1 MEKLRNLSL
10 KKTLVLYLAAGLVIG
25 FFLSALLV
33 MSANYVQQQI
43 WWKYVDQEVYLE
55 AMNRGGENYEVVVA
69 RPPLETMSASDG
81 RISELCDV
89 LDTYGILVI
98 SMATSCLAV

>member
-55 AMNRGGENYEVVVA
+55 AMNRG
-69 RPPLETMSASDG
+69 
-81 RISELCDV
+81 EL
-89 LDTYGILVI
+89 
-98 SMATSCLAV
+98 